1 MKKKRKHKRK
11 SKKPQLK
18 PARPVSPLKT
28 RLELIN
34 TMKPIVDATRRA
46 AARQRERTTDTE

>member
-11 SKKPQLK
+11 SKKPQLI
-18 PARPVSPLKT
+18 PARPVNPLKT